1 VTSMARN
8 WAMRRQRLNAVVDSL
23 IYALSVYGVP
33 IAVAVVTVVA
43 LFAWEPQYS
52 ASDAI
57 PLNIRIVEQEGA
69 DLRPTEALALLG
81 QRPMVAHYNTSLSES
96 PFWFEFV
103 ARPSAE
109 SDAETAVEL
118 ESRHA
123 TEVSCWKAVGLE
135 PLGDATRAQATGN
148 LSQVKGGFAVSLG
161 RLAHDTRVLCRGK
174 FSGPARVSALQWSAD
189 KLRSSAELFHRG
201 AGLVEGGLVVLS
213 AFALLT
219 AIITRVWLYALFSAW
234 LLASLRLA
242 ALSGGWDTQWFGRS
256 IPPEWIYIARTLAIT
271 AYYLLTYALF
281 TRLFSADLER
291 ADRLG
296 LRRIV
301 QWACLVM
308 LVASVSLPYAKFL
321 PVMWAAA
328 AVGIALLV
336 YTLTRILWVTRSKVA
351 IWYSVSF
358 GIVLTAGLQEVV
370 AAALGFK
377 ALIGALNSV
386 TAALPASLTTALAI
400 AEQMRVEREERIKA
414 EAALRGTYDAIPIG
428 LFTLDAEGFFTQVNP
443 ALTSMLKVNPFAKRG
458 ERWSD
463 FFGAEAWT
471 RMKEILDTGVPQ
483 EAELHS
489 ADPAN
494 PRWYFVK
501 AAAAQGKV
509 EGSLQDIT
517 ERHKATETLRYLA
530 ENDPLTGVLNRA
542 GIERALDAAYAR
554 LADGQTF
561 AMAYLD
567 LDRFKL
573 INDLFG
579 HVAGDEVLR
588 QVCRR
593 AGGMLGDRHAIG
605 RIGGDEFVIVFQDAT
620 MKIATAICRSIV
632 DLIGRNTYNI
642 EDKAFQVKASIGL
655 VEVNRAM
662 PARDAISMA
671 DRACRDAK
679 EGHHDGLMVYA
690 SNAPAFTKRKREL
703 RVIERVGSGR
713 TPEGLFLLMQPI
725 MSLRAPAES
734 LSFEVLLRMRE
745 PDGTVLPALD
755 VVSAAEKNGAV
766 ALVDRW
772 VLQRTL
778 EWLGRH
784 REQLGKTRFASVNL
798 SGGSLNDEKF
808 VQDAFALF
816 ARHSYAAERLC
827 VEITESVALHDLEN
841 TRRFIHRAREFG
853 VKLALD
859 DFGAGYTSFSYLKEL
874 PADAVKIDGS
884 FVTGLNTHP
893 ANLSIIQTIVELAAN
908 LGMRSIAEWVEDRA
922 TIEALARVGVDYV
935 QGYAIA
941 VPQEPERI
949 LSAASAADFI
959 KDESLARYVRELAVG
974 DRGETPRDRL
984 DTLGA
989 GPRPEFH

>member
-1 VTSMARN
+1 MNLARS
-8 WAMRRQRLNAVVDSL
+8 WEPRRQRLNAVVDTF

-33 IAVAVVTVVA
+33 IAVAIVTVVA
-43 LFAWEPQYS
+43 LFAWEPQYP
-52 ASDAI
+52 ASNAI
-57 PLNIRIVEQEGA
+57 PLKFRVIEQQGA
-69 DLRPTEALALLG
+69 ELQPSEARALLDR
-81 QRPMVAHYNTSLSES
+81 QSLVSHQDTSLSES

-103 ARPSAE
+103 ARPFADG
-109 SDAETAVEL
+109 DAKTTVEL

-123 TEVSCWKAVGLE
+123 TEVSCWRGDGLE
-135 PLGDATRAQATGN
+135 PLGSASRAQSTGS

-161 RLAHDTRVLCRGK
+161 RLTQDTRVLCRGR
-174 FSGPARVSALQWSAD
+174 FSGPARITALQWSAD
-189 KLRSSAELFHRG
+189 ELRASAELFHRS
-201 AGLVEGGLVVLS
+201 AGVIEGGLVVLS

-219 AIITRVWLYALFSAW
+219 AVITRVWLYALFSAW

-256 IPPEWIYIARTLAIT
+256 IPPESIYIARTLAIT

-281 TRLFSADLER
+281 TRLFSSDLQR
-291 ADRLG
+291 VDRLG

-308 LVASVSLPYAKFL
+308 LVASVTLPYAKFL

-328 AVGIALLV
+328 AVGVALLV

-370 AAALGFK
+370 TAAFGIK

-400 AEQMRVEREERIKA
+400 AQQMRLEREERIKA
-414 EAALRGTYDAIPIG
+414 EAALRSTYDAIPIG

-443 ALTSMLKVNPFAKRG
+443 ALTAMLKVSPFARRS

-463 FFGAEAWT
+463 FFGAESWN
-471 RMKEILDTGVPQ
+471 RMRAIVDTGIAQ
-483 EAELHS
+483 EMELHNGD
-489 ADPAN
+489 AAN
-494 PRWYFVK
+494 PRWFYVK

-530 ENDPLTGVLNRA
+530 ENDGLTGVLNRT
-542 GIERALDAAYAR
+542 GIERALEAAYAR

-561 AMAYLD
+561 AIAYLD

-579 HVAGDEVLR
+579 HIAGDEVLR

-593 AGGMLGDRHAIG
+593 AGGMLGDRHPMG

-655 VEVNRAM
+655 VEVTRTM

-671 DRACRDAK
+671 DRACREAK
-679 EGHHDGLMVYA
+679 EGHHDGLVVYA
-690 SNAPAFTKRKREL
+690 SNAPAFTQRKREL

-713 TPEGLFLLMQPI
+713 APEGLFLLMQPI
-725 MSLRAPAES
+725 MSLRDPADS

-745 PDGTVLPALD
+745 PDGTVLPALE

-766 ALVDRW
+766 ALLDRW

-784 REQLGKTRFASVNL
+784 RDQLGKTRFASVNL

-816 ARHSYAAERLC
+816 ARHSYAAERVC

-841 TRRFIHRAREFG
+841 TRRFIHRARDFG

-884 FVTGLNTHP
+884 FVTGLNSHP

-941 VPQEPERI
+941 TPQEPERI
-949 LSAASAADFI
+949 LATASAADFI
-959 KDESLARYVRELAVG
+959 KDENLARYVRELALSERAARPW
-974 DRGETPRDRL
+974 DPLDRL
-984 DTLGA
+984 AA
-989 GPRPEFH
+989 GSRPEFH

>member
-1 VTSMARN
+1 VQT
-8 WAMRRQRLNAVVDSL
+8 NAVIDRL
-23 IYALSVYGVP
+23 IFRLSIYGVP
-33 IAVAVVTVVA
+33 LAVAALTVIA
-43 LFAWEPQYS
+43 IFAWGREHPI
-52 ASDAI
+52 ASGS
-57 PLNIRIVEQEGA
+57 PLDIRVLEDRSGRLTPAQ
-69 DLRPTEALALLG
+69 ALAGLRTVPAL
-81 QRPMVAHYNTSLSES
+81 AHADTNLSEF
-96 PFWFEFV
+96 PFWFSFV
-103 ARPSAE
+103 AQPNDSA
-109 SDAETAVEL
+109 DAVEIEL
-118 ESRHA
+118 GSRHA
-123 TEVSCWKAVGLE
+123 LETTCWKASSLQL
-135 PLGDATRAQATGN
+135 LGSANR
-148 LSQVKGGFAVSLG
+148 AVSSGHVTPVRAGLAVRLG
-161 RLAHDTRVLCRGK
+161 RIDSPTPVLCSVVS
-174 FSGPARVSALQWSAD
+174 SGPARITASQWRESELRAVELQ
-189 KLRSSAELFHRG
+189 FHRN
-201 AGLVEGGLVVLS
+201 AGLFEGGITILS
-213 AFALLT
+213 AFALIT
-219 AIITRVWLYALFSAW
+219 AIVTRESLYALFAAW
-234 LLASLRLA
+234 LIASLRLG
-242 ALSGGWDTQWFGRS
+242 ALSAGWDFHWFDWQ
-256 IPPEWIYIARTLAIT
+256 IPPEWLSQFRKLGIAGYII
-271 AYYLLTYALF
+271 LTYALF
-281 TRLFSADLER
+281 RRLFRDDL
-291 ADRLG
+291 
-296 LRRIV
+296 RIV
-301 QWACLVM
+301 DRHGVLRINQWTSFVLLALAP
-308 LVASVSLPYAKFL
+308 LLSYARFL
-321 PVMWAAA
+321 PLMWVVTVA
-328 AVGIALLV
+328 AVAIYVYLLA
-336 YTLTRILWVTRSKVA
+336 RILWKTRSMVA
-351 IWYSVSF
+351 VWYSASF
-358 GIVLTAGLQEVV
+358 VIVLSTGLYEVI
-370 AAALGFK
+370 AAALGVK
-377 ALIGALNSV
+377 ALIGAVNSV
-386 TAALPASLTTALAI
+386 TGALPASLTTALAI
-400 AEQMRVEREERIKA
+400 AEQIRQERAERVRAQEELK
-414 EAALRGTYDAIPIG
+414 GTYEAIPIG
-428 LFTLDAEGFFTQVNP
+428 LFTLTGDGFFSRVNP
-443 ALTSMLKVNPFAKRG
+443 AMRSMLGVNA
-458 ERWSD
+458 S
-463 FFGAEAWT
+463 
-471 RMKEILDTGVPQ
+471 
-483 EAELHS
+483 
-489 ADPAN
+489 AN
-494 PRWYFVK
+494 PRQHWSDYFGADAWARMSDVLTSGADHEVELSADDSGHKRWFVVK
-501 AAAAQGKV
+501 AVATKGKV

-517 ERHKATETLRYLA
+517 ERYQATEMLRYLA

-542 GIERALDAAYAR
+542 GIERVLDAAYAR

-561 AMAYLD
+561 AIAYLD

-593 AGGMLGDRHAIG
+593 AGGMLGDRHPMG

-655 VEVNRAM
+655 VEVNRSM

-690 SNAPAFTKRKREL
+690 SNAPAFTQRKREL

-713 TPEGLFLLMQPI
+713 APEGLFLLMQPI

-745 PDGTVLPALD
+745 PDGTVLPALE

-784 REQLGKTRFASVNL
+784 RDQLGKTRFASVNL

-884 FVTGLNTHP
+884 FVTGLNSHP

-941 VPQEPERI
+941 APQEPERI
-949 LSAASAADFI
+949 LATGSAADFI
-959 KDESLARYVRELAVG
+959 KDENLARYVRELPLAEHG
-974 DRGETPRDRL
+974 AAPWDPL
-984 DTLGA
+984 DKLAA
-989 GPRPEFH
+989 GSRHEFH